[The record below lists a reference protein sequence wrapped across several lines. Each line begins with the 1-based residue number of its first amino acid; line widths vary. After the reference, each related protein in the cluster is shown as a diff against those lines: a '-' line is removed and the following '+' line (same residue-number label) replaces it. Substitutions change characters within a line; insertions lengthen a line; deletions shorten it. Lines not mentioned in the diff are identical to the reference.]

1 MSTDGRVSSDQVS
14 SERRS
19 GEIVLV
25 AAVAAN
31 EVIGADGA
39 MPWHLPED
47 LAHFK
52 EVTMGH
58 PMVMGRKTFEA
69 IGRPL
74 PGRRTIVVTRDRQW
88 AHSGV
93 QTAGDL
99 DTALALAFEGVR
111 AGPDPTGP
119 VMVVGGGQIY
129 EQAMPQ
135 ATRLE
140 ITHIDAEPPGDTRF
154 PRIDRRIWRETERD
168 DRDGY
173 AFVRYVRLD
182 PADAAD
188 AVATP

>member
-135 ATRLE
+135 ATRLRSP
-140 ITHIDAEPPGDTRF
+140 TSTPSHR
-154 PRIDRRIWRETERD
+154 
-168 DRDGY
+168 
-173 AFVRYVRLD
+173 
-182 PADAAD
+182 
-188 AVATP
+188 ATPASRGSIAASGARPSGTTATGTRSSVTSDSIPPTPPTR